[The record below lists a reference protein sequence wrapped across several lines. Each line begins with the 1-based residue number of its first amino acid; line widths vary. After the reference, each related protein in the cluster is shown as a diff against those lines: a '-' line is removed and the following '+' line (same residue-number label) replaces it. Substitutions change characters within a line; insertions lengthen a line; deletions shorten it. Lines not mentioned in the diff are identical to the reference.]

1 MRSCDVI
8 REQRYCHYCINFY
21 NEFLNELPNGKQ
33 YRITSHGIL
42 VKKDDSYNRRTK
54 PNSQVSQ
61 QRSLVPVVQPQQLK
75 PQVCQMTPQPIMA
88 TAVQVANNT
97 LQRAPQPNT
106 QLQPNAP
113 SYVPVNR
120 FSHGPIHNYQ
130 SHHTG
135 FTPSQNSQQQLPTT
149 GILRNTSPTLD
160 PQLQQQHSIQQSQNT
175 DVLYTQQ
182 RQNPLEY
189 NGSTSPILGPRSQQ
203 GFPSSNC

>member
-1 MRSCDVI
+1 M
-8 REQRYCHYCINFY
+8 
-21 NEFLNELPNGKQ
+21 NEFPNGKQ

-54 PNSQVSQ
+54 PNPQ
-61 QRSLVPVVQPQQLK
+61 VPVVQPQQLK

-120 FSHGPIHNYQ
+120 FSHNYQ

-135 FTPSQNSQQQLPTT
+135 FTPSQNSQQQLSTT
-149 GILRNTSPTLD
+149 GILRNTSPTLGS
-160 PQLQQQHSIQQSQNT
+160 QLQQQHSIQQSQNT

-182 RQNPLEY
+182 LQNPLQY